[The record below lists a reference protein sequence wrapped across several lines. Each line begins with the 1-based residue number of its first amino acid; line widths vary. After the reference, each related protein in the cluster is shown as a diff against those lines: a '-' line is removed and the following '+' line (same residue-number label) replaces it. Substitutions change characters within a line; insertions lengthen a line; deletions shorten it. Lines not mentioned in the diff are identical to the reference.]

1 MQLVVQ
7 SGAEPGRTYDLRP
20 GKLSLGRQ
28 SVNDVVISDEQASR
42 RHADLEVTAN
52 GLLVTDNNSANG
64 TFVNGTRVSSP
75 QLLKPGDTLQIGTTV
90 LKLVDG
96 QSGASTIPSGY
107 EQPAPPALAQDFNA
121 PYSPPAAAP
130 QSAYGA
136 PAAPAADYSVYGQAA
151 PPAQPAYGG
160 YEQPAQQQYGGY
172 GQAAAQPAQPAY
184 GGYEQPAQQQYG
196 GYGQA
201 AQPSQPAYGGYDQP
215 QQYGVPPY
223 GAAAAPAKKGKMG
236 LLIGIIGAVVVI
248 GIVAVVLFVFVLG
261 GGGGSGLG
269 DLPAPNNSEK
279 LTVSDAD
286 QSVLQNS
293 TGFPKGGKFAYYK
306 TSEKPDALKTFYEGK
321 MKDKGWTASP
331 GNILASGTLLLVFI
345 KGTDGAE
352 VVAATP
358 TKDSDIQ
365 DLEKGAPSL
374 KGKLK
379 VGDTL
384 VILVTANAKDFAG
397 S

>member
-107 EQPAPPALAQDFNA
+107 EQPAPPPAPAQDYNA
-121 PYSPPAAAP
+121 PYSVPAAP
-130 QSAYGA
+130 QPDYGA
-136 PAAPAADYSVYGQAA
+136 PAAPVSPVSDYGAYT
-151 PPAQPAYGG
+151 PPVQPAYGG
-160 YEQPAQQQYGGY
+160 YEQPAQQQYGG
-172 GQAAAQPAQPAY
+172 
-184 GGYEQPAQQQYG
+184 

-201 AQPSQPAYGGYDQP
+201 VPPAQPAYGGYDQP

-223 GAAAAPAKKGKMG
+223 GAAAATAKKGKMG
-236 LLIGIIGAVVVI
+236 LLIGIIGAVVVVA
-248 GIVAVVLFVFVLG
+248 IVGVVLFVFVLG
-261 GGGGSGLG
+261 GGGGSGVG

-279 LTVSDAD
+279 LSLNDAD
-286 QSVLQNS
+286 QTTLQNS
-293 TGFPKGGKFAYYK
+293 SGFPKGGKFAFYK

-321 MKDKGWTASP
+321 MKDKGWTPSP
-331 GNILASGTLLLVFI
+331 SNTVVSGTLMLSFT
-345 KGTDGAE
+345 KGTDGAS
-352 VVAATP
+352 VLAATAS
-358 TKDSDIQ
+358 KDSDIQ
-365 DLEKGAPSL
+365 QLESGASSL

-384 VILVTANAKDFAG
+384 VILVTGNAKDLTG